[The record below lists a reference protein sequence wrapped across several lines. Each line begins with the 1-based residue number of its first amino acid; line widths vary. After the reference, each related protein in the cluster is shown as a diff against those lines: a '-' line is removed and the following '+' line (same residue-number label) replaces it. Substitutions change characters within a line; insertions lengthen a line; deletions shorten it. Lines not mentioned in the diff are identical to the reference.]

1 MSNDTGV
8 IITLSP
14 GQSGWMS
21 ITYNDQNDHGAIY
34 MIANP
39 VDEQGSLRTD
49 NYNKHRDLPSLGYHT
64 SQNDGQRS
72 YWINC
77 TNVGPLGTRVS
88 MQYGGV

>member
-8 IITLSP
+8 IITLNP

-21 ITYNDQNDHGAIY
+21 IAYNDQNDHGAIY

-39 VDEQGSLRTD
+39 DDPGGSLQTD
-49 NYNKHRDLPSLGYHT
+49 NYNKSIQANISDNPTQR
-64 SQNDGQRS
+64 NGQRT
-72 YWINC
+72 YWVNC
-77 TNVGPLGTRVS
+77 TNVSNIVTRVS

>member
-1 MSNDTGV
+1 MSKDTGV

-34 MIANP
+34 MMANP
-39 VDEQGSLRTD
+39 DDVGVSLQTD
-49 NYNKHRDLPSLGYHT
+49 NYNKSIQAPTGYNPN
-64 SQNDGQRS
+64 QREGQRS

-77 TNVGPLGTRVS
+77 TNVSNIVTRVS

>member
-34 MIANP
+34 MMANP
-39 VDEQGSLRTD
+39 DDSGGSLQTD
-49 NYNKHRDLPSLGYHT
+49 NYNKSIQANVSNNPNQRG
-64 SQNDGQRS
+64 GQRS
-72 YWINC
+72 YSINC
-77 TNVGPLGTRVS
+77 TNVSNIVTRVS

>member
-1 MSNDTGV
+1 MSKDTGV
-8 IITLSP
+8 IITLNP
-14 GQSGWMS
+14 GHSGWIS

-34 MIANP
+34 MMANP
-39 VDEQGSLRTD
+39 VDAQGSLRTD
-49 NYNKHRDLPSLGYHT
+49 NYNKRRELESVGYHS

-77 TNVGPLGTRVS
+77 TNIGPLGTRVS

>member
-1 MSNDTGV
+1 MSKDTGV

-21 ITYNDQNDHGAIY
+21 ITYNDQNDHGAIN
-34 MIANP
+34 MMANP
-39 VDEQGSLRTD
+39 DDVGVSLQTD
-49 NYNKHRDLPSLGYHT
+49 NYNKSIQAPTGYNPN
-64 SQNDGQRS
+64 QREGQRS

-77 TNVGPLGTRVS
+77 TNVSNIVTRVS